1 MSVMNLISKFAV
13 DGLGAGALAM
23 VMPSVC
29 VAVAELPDG
38 AAAVPRSSADGD
50 VGDVGCPEHA
60 ASIIVRPTAQRI
72 RVWL

>member
-29 VAVAELPDG
+29 VAVAVLPDVPVAG
-38 AAAVPRSSADGD
+38 PRSSPVGA

-60 ASIIVRPTAQRI
+60 ASIIVRPTVQRI
-72 RVWL
+72 

>member
-29 VAVAELPDG
+29 GAVAELPDG
-38 AAAVPRSSADGD
+38 AAAVPRSSAD
-50 VGDVGCPEHA
+50 GDVGCPEHA

-72 RVWL
+72 RVWS